1 MIFTNLENVPGH
13 EIIEH
18 YGLVAGSAVRA
29 KFFGS
34 DLLAGIK
41 NFFGGE
47 LTQYTKL
54 MNRTRKQALERMQQQ
69 AQSAGAD
76 AIINIRFAT
85 STIARGASEVYV
97 YGTAVRL
104 KQKAVSTPQQEPK
117 PTPEAKAQQDEP
129 SQPKSD

>member
-1 MIFTNLENVPGH
+1 MMFTNLEKVPGY
-13 EIIEH
+13 EIVEH

-34 DLLAGIK
+34 DLLASIK

-47 LTQYTKL
+47 LKQYTKL
-54 MNRTRKQALERMQQQ
+54 MNKTRKQAVERMQQQ

-76 AIINIRFAT
+76 AVINIRFAT
-85 STIARGASEVYV
+85 STISRGASEVYV

-104 KQKAVSTPQQEPK
+104 QRNMAPQSQATPEPEAEEKSQTEPK
-117 PTPEAKAQQDEP
+117 AD
-129 SQPKSD
+129 